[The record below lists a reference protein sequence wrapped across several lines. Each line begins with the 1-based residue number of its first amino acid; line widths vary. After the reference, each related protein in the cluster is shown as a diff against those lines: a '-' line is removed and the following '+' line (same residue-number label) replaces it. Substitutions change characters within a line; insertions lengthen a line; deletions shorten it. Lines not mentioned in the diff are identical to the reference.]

1 MFACRGLAPYAGEVC
16 QLLGRCLEDSYG
28 EVVKAAAGGL
38 EAAAAALPPGALEPH
53 SDKLLQVGGR

>member
-1 MFACRGLAPYAGEVC
+1 VC